1 VAYSHILISLTNCR
15 YVTKRHVKSQS
26 TFCVY
31 DILQTSWY
39 PHAIDSDV
47 GLWLATMRW
56 RHVKSVSKSNSLQA
70 GRRIGSHAAKF

>member
-47 GLWLATMRW
+47 GL
-56 RHVKSVSKSNSLQA
+56 
-70 GRRIGSHAAKF
+70 